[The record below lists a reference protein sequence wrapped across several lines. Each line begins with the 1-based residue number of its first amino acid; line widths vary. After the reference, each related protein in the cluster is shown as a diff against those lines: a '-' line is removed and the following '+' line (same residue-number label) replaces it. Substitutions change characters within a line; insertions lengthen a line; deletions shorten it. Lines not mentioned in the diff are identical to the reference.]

1 MMGLHRKQDEL
12 WCEPVNLARR
22 IPQDHPL
29 RQLQRVLDL
38 DFVPQEVS
46 RCYGRNGN
54 VSVDPV
60 IVLKMMLLLFWDNV
74 ASERELLR
82 IIPLRID
89 YLWFLG
95 YGLEDEIPHHSVL
108 SKARKRWGGELFS
121 QLFGQVVQQCLDAG
135 LVDGTKLHA
144 DSSLIRADAA
154 VNSVVRVTL
163 AKLEEPAT
171 DPSAN
176 SPTNTRG
183 VHTTPVNGRHL
194 VQTDPD
200 SAVARHRSG
209 KAVPSYKNHRLVD
222 DKKGVVTVTQTT
234 HGVVDDG
241 VQLPALLAEQEQ
253 KLPAVL
259 QTLVADARYGT
270 SANFIAL
277 AKVGVHTHMADLRS
291 KQRNLSVEG
300 IHPRADFIYQAESD
314 TYQCP
319 AGEELTRHHFHH
331 HRGYWEYRA
340 AAEVCAGC
348 PQRAQCT
355 RSRTGRSINRYPE
368 QELLDDA
375 RRQSH
380 SEAAQ
385 KDRKRRQWFQ
395 ERNFAEASTQ
405 HGYKRARWRGLWR
418 QTIQDQIIATL
429 QNLKILMRNLF
440 AVFCGLWR
448 ALLWGWEYLL
458 TSIKDFCRITSAMA
472 NSSSAFN
479 IQCTTT

>member
-1 MMGLHRKQDEL
+1 M
-12 WCEPVNLARR
+12 
-22 IPQDHPL
+22 
-29 RQLQRVLDL
+29 
-38 DFVPQEVS
+38 
-46 RCYGRNGN
+46 
-54 VSVDPV
+54 
-60 IVLKMMLLLFWDNV
+60 
-74 ASERELLR
+74 R

-121 QLFGQVVQQCLDAG
+121 RLFGQVVQQCLDAG

-163 AKLEEPAT
+163 AKLEELENAPFT
-171 DPSAN
+171 GPS
-176 SPTNTRG
+176 TNNPPNLRQ

-200 SAVARHRSG
+200 SAVARHRTG

-222 DKKGVVTVTQTT
+222 DKKGVVTVSQTT

-241 VQLPALLAEQEQ
+241 VHLAALLVEQEQ
-253 KLPAVL
+253 RVPGAL
-259 QTLVADARYGT
+259 QTVVADARYGS

-277 AKVGVHTHMADLRS
+277 AQKGVCTHMADLRS

-300 IHPRADFIYQAESD
+300 IYPREDFIYQAANDS
-314 TYQCP
+314 YQCP
-319 AGEELTRHHFHH
+319 AGEALVRHHFHH

-340 AAEVCAGC
+340 ATEVCAGC

-368 QELLDDA
+368 QELLDEA

-380 SEAAQ
+380 SEAG
-385 KDRKRRQWFQ
+385 KLDRKRRQWFQ
-395 ERNFAEASTQ
+395 ERNFAEATTQ

-429 QNLKILMRNLF
+429 QNLKILLRHHF
-440 AVFCGLWR
+440 SAFYGLWIGLQR
-448 ALLWGWEYLL
+448 EWEDLITFTRVFL
-458 TSIKDFCRITSAMA
+458 FNNPCDNRQPKRI
-472 NSSSAFN
+472 
-479 IQCTTT
+479 

>member
-22 IPQDHPL
+22 IPPDHAL
-29 RQLQRVLDL
+29 RRLQRVLDL

-95 YGLEDEIPHHSVL
+95 YNLEDEIPHHSVL

-121 QLFGQVVQQCLDAG
+121 QLFGRVVQQCWDAG
-135 LVDGTKLHA
+135 LVDGAKLHA

-163 AKLEEPAT
+163 AKLDEPET
-171 DPSAN
+171 NLPTH
-176 SPTNTRG
+176 PTNTRE

-200 SAVARHRSG
+200 SAVARHRTG

-222 DKKGVVTVTQTT
+222 DKKGVVTVSQTT

-241 VQLPALLAEQEQ
+241 VHLPALLAEQEQ
-253 KLPAVL
+253 RVPVAL
-259 QTLVADARYGT
+259 QTLVADARYGS
-270 SANFIAL
+270 SANFLAL
-277 AKVGVHTHMADLRS
+277 ARKGVQTHMADLRS

-300 IHPRADFIYQAESD
+300 IHPREDFTYQAASD

-319 AGEELTRHHFHH
+319 AGEVLVRHHFHH

-340 AAEVCAGC
+340 ATEVCAGC

-368 QELLDDA
+368 QELLDEA

-380 SEAAQ
+380 SEAG
-385 KDRKRRQWFQ
+385 KLDRKRRQWFQ

-440 AVFCGLWR
+440 AAFCGLWR
-448 ALLWGWEYLL
+448 ALPREWEDLTTFMKGFLL
-458 TSIKDFCRITSAMA
+458 NDPRNNRHPNAS
-472 NSSSAFN
+472 N
-479 IQCTTT
+479 IQSNTA